1 MAKVNDLLS
10 KRLKSPDRNSKNKM
24 ASLAKKSASGNLTS
38 FAGVFSIS
46 DLNEKEKD
54 FLEGLLENH
63 SSTSNNI
70 AKDLSTL
77 IAITSEVKAI
87 NNQAAL
93 LHGERIKQ
101 AQVLLT
107 PYRDGAFTGWLKAT
121 YGNRQTPY
129 NFLQYY
135 EFWKAMPT
143 NLRPQIEGMP
153 RQAIYSLSSRSGPIE
168 KKKQL
173 VLDYNGE
180 TKDELMSLIR
190 ENFPLASS
198 DMRKQ
203 NLGEG
208 LIKKLMQIK
217 SILGTRKFSLNK
229 RQKLTVQ
236 NLLEEITRDL

>member
-10 KRLKSPDRNSKNKM
+10 KRLKSADGSSKNKM

-38 FAGVFSIS
+38 FAGVFSLS
-46 DLNEKEKD
+46 DLNEKEKS

-63 SSTSNNI
+63 SSTTTNI
-70 AKDLSTL
+70 AKDLATL

-101 AQVLLT
+101 TQVLLT

-135 EFWKAMPT
+135 DFWKSMPS

-153 RQAIYSLSSRSGPIE
+153 RQAIYSLSSRSGPME

-180 TKDELMSLIR
+180 TKDELMTLIR

-198 DMRKQ
+198 DMRKE
-203 NLGEG
+203 NLGENI
-208 LIKKLMQIK
+208 IKKLMQVQNTLC
-217 SILGTRKFSLNK
+217 SRKFSLSK
-229 RQKLTVQ
+229 KQKKTAQ
-236 NLLEEITRDL
+236 DLLQ